1 MALRYEEQGTP
12 SPLHSSRDCSKEN
25 RAEQGAG
32 DWRKSGLLGVA
43 AIEKFLSAGSATV
56 SVSRPLVATVTPGC
70 QQTANKTSDISPA
83 ALMIFKAVSRFSI

>member
-1 MALRYEEQGTP
+1 MRNKGR
-12 SPLHSSRDCSKEN
+12 LHLFTHHATAQKKIVPN
-25 RAEQGAG
+25 KVLVTGA
-32 DWRKSGLLGVA
+32 SGLLGVA

-83 ALMIFKAVSRFSI
+83 ALMIFKAVSRFSM